1 MTASPYASD
10 AKIAEAVA
18 VIEAEYVGTRE
29 QTLLQQIFIACA
41 LGGGGFPGDAYL
53 TPDSSADY
61 RTPDGSDYYATP

>member
-29 QTLLQQIFIACA
+29 QTILQQIFIACA
-41 LGGGGFPGDAYL
+41 LGGGSSDWLLSTGFWN
-53 TPDSSADY
+53 DSGVWDD
-61 RTPDGSDYYATP
+61 TATWID